1 MIEEFSKEDL
11 FKILKF
17 YKDKTSELEFQY
29 LILQINNG
37 KEVEKLNKELLANKE
52 FFDQSILEIKESSL
66 QSVYTIKEE
75 KDKTIEA
82 LKKKNK
88 ELTKDKSTVKK

>member
-1 MIEEFSKEDL
+1 MEELSKEDL

-17 YKDKTSELEFQY
+17 YKDKASELEFQY
-29 LILQINNG
+29 LILQINNS
-37 KEVEKLNKELLANKE
+37 KEVEKLNKELLKNKE
-52 FFDQSILEIKESSL
+52 FFDQSLLEIKESSL

-75 KDKTIEA
+75 KDKIIES

-88 ELTKDKSTVKK
+88 EFTKNKNVVKK